1 MTIEVKVPALP
12 ESVSDG
18 TLVNWKKQP
27 GQAVQRG
34 ENLVD
39 LETDKVVLD
48 IPAPADGVLGQIL
61 RQEGDIVTTGDV
73 IAMLEEG
80 AVQSAAEAPAAPA
93 PASAPAA
100 APADGVLGQILRQE
114 GDIVTT
120 GDVIA
125 MLEEGAVQPAAEAPA
140 VPAPASAPAAAPAL
154 AATAEVDLEGLSPA
168 VRRLAAENGL
178 DVSKISG
185 SGRGGRVTKADVLA
199 YIEAQQQG
207 RSTPA
212 PAPVSAPVSASVS
225 ALVSAPAAPLPP
237 DALGR
242 LEQRVPMTRLRA
254 RIAERLLMAKN
265 STAMLTTFNE
275 INMKPVMDLRSRYK
289 DQFEKTHNVRLG
301 FMGFFVKAVIEALK
315 RYPAVNGSIDGN
327 DVIYHGYYDIGIAVS
342 SPRGLVVPILRDADQ
357 MSLADIEKAIGEFG
371 QKAKEGTLTVE
382 DMTGGTFTITNGG
395 VFGSLMSTPILN
407 PPQSGI
413 LGMHATKD
421 RPVAENGQVV
431 VRPMR
436 SMAHSYDQRIIEG
449 REAVTFLVTVK
460 ECIEGPARLVLN
472 V

>member
-1 MTIEVKVPALP
+1 MTIEVKVPSLP

-18 TLVNWKKQP
+18 TLVNWKKKP
-27 GQAVQRG
+27 GEAVKRG

-48 IPAPADGVLGQIL
+48 IPAPADGVLGEIL
-61 RQEGDIVTTGDV
+61 RQEGEIVTTGDV
-73 IAMLEEG
+73 IATLQEG
-80 AVQSAAEAPAAPA
+80 AAGQSAAPAAPA
-93 PASAPAA
+93 SAAPAA
-100 APADGVLGQILRQE
+100 APATSV
-114 GDIVTT
+114 
-120 GDVIA
+120 
-125 MLEEGAVQPAAEAPA
+125 AEA
-140 VPAPASAPAAAPAL
+140 
-154 AATAEVDLEGLSPA
+154 DLDGLSPA
-168 VRRLAAENGL
+168 VRRLAAEHGL
-178 DVSKISG
+178 DIAKVAG

-199 YIEAQQQG
+199 FLEGGQPA
-207 RSTPA
+207 RPVSTPA
-212 PAPVSAPVSASVS
+212 PA
-225 ALVSAPAAPLPP
+225 APAAAPSAPMAAPAPAPMAVPP
-237 DALGR
+237 DAQGR

-265 STAMLTTFNE
+265 ATAMLTTFNE
-275 INMKPVMDLRSRYK
+275 INMKPVMDLRNRYK
-289 DQFEKTHNVRLG
+289 DDFEKKHGVRLG
-301 FMGFFVKAVIEALK
+301 FMGIFVKAVIEALK

-327 DVIYHGYYDIGIAVS
+327 DIIYHGYYDIGIAVS

-357 MSLADIEKAIGEFG
+357 MSLADIEKTIGEFG
-371 QKAKEGTLTVE
+371 KKAKDGTLTVE

-431 VRPMR
+431 IRPM
-436 SMAHSYDQRIIEG
+436 MYVAHSYDHRIIDG

-460 ECIEGPARLVLN
+460 ECIEDPARLVLQ

>member
-80 AVQSAAEAPAAPA
+80 AVQ
-93 PASAPAA
+93 
-100 APADGVLGQILRQE
+100 
-114 GDIVTT
+114 
-120 GDVIA
+120 
-125 MLEEGAVQPAAEAPA
+125 PAAEAPA
-140 VPAPASAPAAAPAL
+140 TPVPASAPAAAPAL
-154 AATAEVDLEGLSPA
+154 VATAEADLEGLSPA

-185 SGRGGRVTKADVLA
+185 SGHGGRVTKADVLA

-207 RSTPA
+207 RSTPT
-212 PAPVSAPVSASVS
+212 PAPVAAPVAVPV
-225 ALVSAPAAPLPP
+225 AAPAAPLPP
-237 DALGR
+237 DTLGR

-275 INMKPVMDLRSRYK
+275 INMKPVMDLRNRYK

-327 DVIYHGYYDIGIAVS
+327 DVVYHGYYDIGIAVS

-431 VRPMR
+431 IRPM
-436 SMAHSYDQRIIEG
+436 MYVAHSYDHRIIDG

-460 ECIEGPARLVLN
+460 ECIEDPARLVLN

>member
-1 MTIEVKVPALP
+1 MTIEVKVPTLP
-12 ESVSDG
+12 ESVADG
-18 TLVNWKKQP
+18 TLVNWKKRP
-27 GQAVQRG
+27 GEAVKRG

-48 IPAPADGVLGQIL
+48 IPAPADGVLGAIL
-61 RQEGDIVTTGDV
+61 RQEGETVATGDV
-73 IAMLEEG
+73 IATLEESAG
-80 AVQSAAEAPAAPA
+80 AEVAAPTAVAAPPAPTSAASSEA
-93 PASAPAA
+93 
-100 APADGVLGQILRQE
+100 
-114 GDIVTT
+114 
-120 GDVIA
+120 
-125 MLEEGAVQPAAEAPA
+125 
-140 VPAPASAPAAAPAL
+140 
-154 AATAEVDLEGLSPA
+154 DLEGLSPA
-168 VRRLAAENGL
+168 VRRLAAEHGL
-178 DVSKISG
+178 DIAKIPG
-185 SGRGGRVTKADVLA
+185 SGRSGRVTKADVLA
-199 YIEAQQQG
+199 FLEG
-207 RSTPA
+207 RQPARPA
-212 PAPVSAPVSASVS
+212 PAPTAPKPVA
-225 ALVSAPAAPLPP
+225 APIAPAPLAAPAATALPA

-254 RIAERLLMAKN
+254 RIAERLLLAKN
-265 STAMLTTFNE
+265 NTAMLTTFNE
-275 INMKPVMDLRSRYK
+275 INMKPVMDLRNRYK
-289 DQFEKTHNVRLG
+289 DEFEKTHGVRLG

-327 DVIYHGYYDIGIAVS
+327 DIIYHGYYDIGIAVA
-342 SPRGLVVPILRDADQ
+342 SPRGLVVPILRDADR

-371 QKAKEGTLTVE
+371 KKAKEGTLTVE

-431 VRPMR
+431 IRPM
-436 SMAHSYDQRIIEG
+436 MYVAHSYDHRIIDG

-460 ECIEGPARLVLN
+460 ECIEDPARLVLQ